1 MVAGRDLTWTDINNK
16 RPVVLVSENL
26 SREVWRDPAAALGKR
41 LRETPKSEWRE
52 VVGVVA
58 DERHDGL
65 NQKAPEIVYYPYF
78 MKGVLGRPG

>member
-41 LRETPKSEWRE
+41 LREAPQSEWRE

-65 NQKAPEIVYYPYF
+65 NHKAPEIVYDPYF